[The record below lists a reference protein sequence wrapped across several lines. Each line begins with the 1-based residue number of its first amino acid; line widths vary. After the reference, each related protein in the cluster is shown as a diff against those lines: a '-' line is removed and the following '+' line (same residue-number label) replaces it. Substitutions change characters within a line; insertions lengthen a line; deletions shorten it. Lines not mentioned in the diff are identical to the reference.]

1 MNFIEEIITSDLE
14 NKRVKEVITR
24 FPPEP
29 NGYLHIGHAK
39 SICLNFSMA
48 QKYNGKC
55 NLRFDDTNPEKEN
68 EEFCNSIIKDVEWL
82 GFKGDIYY
90 SSDYFDIM
98 YESALKLIKKGK
110 AFVCELSADQIRE
123 YRGTLTEPGKPSPFR
138 DRSIE
143 ENLRL
148 FEEMRQG
155 KHPDG
160 TLTLR
165 AKIDM
170 SSPNINMRDPVIY
183 RVLHA
188 HHHRQGDKWCIYPM
202 YDFAHPIEDAVEHI
216 SHSICTLEFE
226 DHRPLYDWVINECE
240 FEPKPHQYEFARLNL
255 TRTIMS
261 KRYLKKLV
269 DEGVVDG
276 WDDPRMPT
284 LAGLRRR
291 GYPAEALKSFCEL
304 IGVSKANSEVDAVLL
319 EHCIRDYLNIK
330 ADRVMVVKEPLKV
343 TITNYPE
350 DKTEILKVENH
361 PGDPEKGVRDVSFSN
376 KIYIE
381 KEDFKLVP
389 PPKYYRLIKGG
400 MVRLKGAYII
410 RCDEVITDKDG
421 EPIELKCTY
430 FPESKSGSDNS
441 GIKVKGVIHFV
452 DCRQNYP
459 CTVIDYDYLLDE
471 DDGSKKD
478 FSERLNKKSKT
489 VFKNAVAEKSL
500 ENAQVGVPY
509 QFMRNAYY
517 CRDSKSEAFNHIV
530 GLKDSYKI

>member
-1 MNFIEEIITSDLE
+1 MNFIEEIITDDLK
-14 NKRVKEVITR
+14 NGRVKEIITR

-39 SICLNFSMA
+39 SICLNFTMA

-55 NLRFDDTNPEKEN
+55 NIRFDDTNPEKEN
-68 EEFCNSIIKDVEWL
+68 EEFCQSIVKDVEWL
-82 GFKGDIYY
+82 GFKGDILY

-98 YESALKLIKKGK
+98 YECAVKLIKKGK
-110 AFVCELSADQIRE
+110 AFVCELTPDQIRE
-123 YRGTLTEPGKPSPFR
+123 YRGTLTEPGKPSPYR

-148 FEEMRQG
+148 FEEMREG

-160 TLTLR
+160 SMTLR

-170 SSPNINMRDPVIY
+170 ASPNINMRDPVIY

-202 YDFAHPIEDAVEHI
+202 YDFAHPIEDAIEKI

-226 DHRPLYDWVINECE
+226 DHRPLYDWVIDECE
-240 FEPKPHQYEFARLNL
+240 FDPKPHQYEFARLNL

-291 GYPAEALKSFCEL
+291 GYPAEALKTFCEL
-304 IGVSKANSEVDAVLL
+304 IGVSKANSEVDVGLL
-319 EHCIRDYLNIK
+319 EHCIRDYLNEK
-330 ADRVMVVKEPLKV
+330 ADRAMVVKEPLKV

-350 DKTEILKVENH
+350 DKTEMLKVENN
-361 PGDPEKGVRDVSFSN
+361 PNDPERGYREISFSN
-376 KIYIE
+376 QVYIE

-389 PPKYYRLIKGG
+389 PPKYHRLVKGG

-410 RCDEVITDKDG
+410 RCDDVVLDNKG

-430 FPESKSGSDNS
+430 FPESKSGSDTS
-441 GIKVKGVIHFV
+441 GLKVKGVIHFV
-452 DCRQNYP
+452 DFKNNYP
-459 CTVIDYDYLLDE
+459 CTVVDYDYLLDP
-471 DDGSKKD
+471 DDGTKKD

-489 VFKNAVAEKSL
+489 VFANAVAEKSL
-500 ENAQVGVPY
+500 ENAKVGVPY
-509 QFMRNAYY
+509 QFIRNAYY
-517 CRDSKSEAFNHIV
+517 CRDSKTNVFNHIV
-530 GLKDSYKI
+530 GLKDSYKV